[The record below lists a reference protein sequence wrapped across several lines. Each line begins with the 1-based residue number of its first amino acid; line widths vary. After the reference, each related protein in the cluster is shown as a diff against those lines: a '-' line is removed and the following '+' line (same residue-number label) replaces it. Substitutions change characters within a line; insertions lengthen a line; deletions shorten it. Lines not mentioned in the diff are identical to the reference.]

1 MSLKGVFVGEKIIK
15 LRQDEQF
22 ITLGILLKITKLIS
36 TGGQAKM
43 FLAENPVL
51 INGEQ
56 DNRRGRKLYQNDRVQ
71 IGENIFLIQ

>member
-1 MSLKGVFVGEKIIK
+1 MGEKIIK

-56 DNRRGRKLYQNDRVQ
+56 DNRSGRKLYQNDRVQ

>member
-51 INGEQ
+51 INGEH

>member
-1 MSLKGVFVGEKIIK
+1 MGEKIIK

-56 DNRRGRKLYQNDRVQ
+56 DNRRGRKLFQNDRVQ

>member
-15 LRQDEQF
+15 LRQNEQF

>member
-1 MSLKGVFVGEKIIK
+1 MGEKIIK

-36 TGGQAKM
+36 AGGQAKM

-56 DNRRGRKLYQNDRVQ
+56 DNRRGRKLFQNDRVQ

>member
-1 MSLKGVFVGEKIIK
+1 MGEKIIK

>member
-56 DNRRGRKLYQNDRVQ
+56 DNRRGRKLFQNDRVQ